1 MESLNL
7 SINGKVE
14 VLWDEKSIYKSIIQE
29 VEEDGFSIT
38 VPLNNGEYLTPHVG
52 EKLELMCYD
61 DSGNVYKFNCKVKG
75 RNTDNNIPL
84 YILSEPYDVS
94 IIQRR
99 NYVRVK
105 IVQMIQYLKGSLEGE
120 NIDRLKFSPAILLD
134 LSGGGMRIKVNEKP
148 SLGEKLLGELKY
160 NGDEALI
167 KAKIVRVEKTEDNKY
182 ICGVSFDDLDN
193 ITREKIIK
201 MVFTI
206 MRKQRELL

>member
-1 MESLNL
+1 MESLKL
-7 SINGKVE
+7 SINGRVD
-14 VLWDEKSIYKSIIQE
+14 VLWEEENIYKSTIQE
-29 VEEDGFSIT
+29 IEEDSFSIT
-38 VPLNNGEYLTPHVG
+38 IPVNNGEYLTPHAG

-61 DSGNVYKFNCKVKG
+61 DGGNVYRFNCKVKG

-120 NIDRLKFSPAILLD
+120 NINSLKFSPAILLD
-134 LSGGGMRIKVNEKP
+134 LSGGGMKIKINEKP
-148 SLGEKLLGELKY
+148 SLGEQLIAELKY
-160 NGDEALI
+160 NEYEALT
-167 KAKIVRVEKTEDNKY
+167 KGKIVRIEKTEDNKY
-182 ICGVSFDDLDN
+182 ICGVNFDDLDN